1 MNVKKAILK
10 IDENIK
16 ASLYISSFNW
26 ETIQSGKEV
35 KENDKLYFEIE
46 NLEGKKIEKW
56 LVNGKELLT
65 RGDVFLRY
73 TVLAEDMIEKN
84 GENVLE
90 RTFLSFETKEG
101 GKVMTWFVNGKIK
114 EKEILHPFCY
124 IVKLEQ
130 AEEKNG
136 EKVISIFSEENE

>member
-26 ETIQSGKEV
+26 EVIQSGKEV

-101 GKVMTWFVNGKIK
+101 GKVVTRFVNGKIK
-114 EKEILHPFCY
+114 EKEILHPFFY